1 MNSKLRIAFI
11 YHKENPFMTGNHFDN
26 TYYNFFIKAFKRNPK
41 LTAINFPTGDKF
53 DCTELKD
60 DFDAVLLWENTPFG
74 MPKKIIGINALKIPI
89 LCRTGDP
96 SWAKESRKLH
106 EEWNINH
113 YFDFF
118 PESFIRQIYPSDFKY
133 RTIFYGLEAQ
143 LYKNLTPFNQRI
155 KDRILVT
162 GAIGKTKL
170 ASKLANSLKT
180 NYQGKRNLF
189 SKWSALQCYTL
200 RTKCTTLPY
209 VDYTTTLAHEYINDK
224 YPLLLQKYASSIAAT
239 TYHAN
244 VKYWEI
250 PAAGCLTFME
260 VTEKN
265 NAKRTGFIDDETCVY
280 INESNYVEKFSEF
293 LETSDDPKWEKI
305 ASNGRKFALDN
316 FNNDVAVTSL
326 IQLIRDIIKEKELE

>member
-41 LTAINFPTGDKF
+41 LTAINFPTENTF
-53 DCTELKD
+53 DCAELKD

-74 MPKKIIGINALKIPI
+74 MPEKIIGINDLKIPI

-96 SWAKESRKLH
+96 SWAKKAKKFH

-113 YFDFF
+113 YFGFY
-118 PESFIRQIYPSDFKY
+118 PESFIRQLYPSDFPY

-143 LYKNLTPFNQRI
+143 LYENLTPFNQRI
-155 KDRILVT
+155 KDKILLT
-162 GAIGKTKL
+162 GAIGNTKL
-170 ASKLANSLKT
+170 RSKLLTSLKR
-180 NYQGKRNLF
+180 NYQGKRNIF
-189 SKWSALQCYTL
+189 SKWSALQCYAL
-200 RTKCTTLPY
+200 RTKCATLSC

-224 YPLLLQKYASSIAAT
+224 YPVLLQKYASSIAAT

-244 VKYWEI
+244 IKYWEI

-265 NAKRTGFIDDETCVY
+265 DGKRTGFIDNETCVY
-280 INESNYVEKFSEF
+280 INESNYVKKFNEF
-293 LETSDDPKWEKI
+293 LDTRDDPKWEKI
-305 ASNGRKFALDN
+305 ASNGRKFALKN
-316 FNNDVAVTSL
+316 FNNNVAVKSL
-326 IQLIRDIIKEKELE
+326 IGLIEELI

>member
-1 MNSKLRIAFI
+1 
-11 YHKENPFMTGNHFDN
+11 
-26 TYYNFFIKAFKRNPK
+26 
-41 LTAINFPTGDKF
+41 
-53 DCTELKD
+53 
-60 DFDAVLLWENTPFG
+60 
-74 MPKKIIGINALKIPI
+74 MPEKIIGINDLKIPI

-96 SWAKESRKLH
+96 SWVKKSRKLH

-118 PESFIRQIYPSDFKY
+118 PESFIRQIYPSDFQY

-143 LYKNLTPFNQRI
+143 LYEDLTPFNQRI
-155 KDRILVT
+155 KDKILLT
-162 GAIGKTKL
+162 GAIGNTKL
-170 ASKLANSLKT
+170 TSKLITSLKR
-180 NYQGKRNLF
+180 NYQGKRNIF
-189 SKWSALQCYTL
+189 SKWSALQCYAL
-200 RTKCTTLPY
+200 RTKCATLPC

-265 NAKRTGFIDDETCVY
+265 NAKHTGFIDNKTCVY
-280 INESNYVEKFSEF
+280 INESNYVEKFNEF
-293 LETSDDPKWEKI
+293 LKTRDNPKWEKI
-305 ASNGRKFALDN
+305 ASDGRKFALEN
-316 FNNDVAVTSL
+316 FNNDVAVNSL
-326 IQLIRDIIKEKELE
+326 VDLIKELI